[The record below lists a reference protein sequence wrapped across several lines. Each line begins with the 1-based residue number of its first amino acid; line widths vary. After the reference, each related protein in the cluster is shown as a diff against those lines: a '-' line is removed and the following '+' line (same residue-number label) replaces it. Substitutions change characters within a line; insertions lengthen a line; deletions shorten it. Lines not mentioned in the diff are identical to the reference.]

1 MSPGDARRRTTRTR
15 IPQIYPPVST
25 FLATELPPPPPI
37 HVHLAPQTRSDLAL
51 SLVIAALVCFAAAN
65 PSEATT
71 FSFRCPPDCPD
82 RDGAGRFLESE
93 FRFDDSSLDF
103 SWTALFEQVD
113 GRLPDG
119 FWLVVSEGR
128 ARNQS
133 EDGLAILYGDG
144 ATGRVSAYV
153 YDRESKR
160 DSFSDPALFIDTFPG
175 ALAFTDQTGGRRLL
189 ELTLNAGTINSFS
202 SDPGWRGLAFD
213 EDIGIWAH
221 ASVGTEIPFASDRA
235 SPAADHSI
243 STSILAMPKI
253 TLIAT
258 SP

>member
-1 MSPGDARRRTTRTR
+1 M
-15 IPQIYPPVST
+15 
-25 FLATELPPPPPI
+25 
-37 HVHLAPQTRSDLAL
+37 HLAPQTRRDLAT
-51 SLVIAALVCFAAAN
+51 SLVIAALVYIAAAN
-65 PSEATT
+65 PSEALT
-71 FSFRCPPDCPD
+71 FSFRCPPDCPES
-82 RDGAGRFLESE
+82 DGAGRFLESE

-153 YDRESKR
+153 YDRERKR

-175 ALAFTDQTGGRRLL
+175 ALVFTDQPAGRRLL

-221 ASVGTEIPFASDRA
+221 ASVGTEIPFASDGRVLDF
-235 SPAADHSI
+235 SKIDDTSFDRGNRQAAVIPEPD
-243 STSILAMPKI
+243 TGLLLAAGLTVLGWRTRLSKR
-253 TLIAT
+253 TL
-258 SP
+258 SSSS